1 MLSVSNPVTFLKVPH
16 VNEKSK
22 VYRSAEQVK
31 ASIDIYRFIYS
42 SSGDSGARRIHS
54 IVTFGFCD
62 NKEKIRKSF
71 IILM

>member
-1 MLSVSNPVTFLKVPH
+1 MLSVSNPVTFLNVPH

-31 ASIDIYRFIYS
+31 ASIDIYRFINS
-42 SSGDSGARRIHS
+42 SSGDSGAWRIHS
-54 IVTFGFCD
+54 TVTFVFCD
-62 NKEKIRKSF
+62 NKDKIRKSL

>member
-1 MLSVSNPVTFLKVPH
+1 MLSVLNLVMFLNVPH

-31 ASIDIYRFIYS
+31 ASIDRICRFIYS

-54 IVTFGFCD
+54 TVTFGFSD

-71 IILM
+71 II